1 MTIKKILMN
10 CGYLKK
16 VGFNVASEIFTFYDN
31 FAYMWLNRSYKRVLE
46 ISRVEGETMC
56 SNIQVGK

>member
-1 MTIKKILMN
+1 MN